1 MPISHSAGDTAD
13 LGSAIPAREKLELLY
28 QSVCSQFGA
37 GLVRL
42 ASSYES
48 VADARQD
55 LLQEI
60 HLALWQALPRFRG
73 ECSLRTFV
81 YRVAHNRGLTH
92 VWRRRPE
99 VPLSAAC
106 PEIGDERPS
115 PESAA
120 ISNAGQASLLR
131 AIRRLPVAY
140 RQVITMALE
149 ELPQAEIAAV
159 LGITEN
165 NVAVRL
171 NRARKLLGQEL
182 GGKR

>member
-1 MPISHSAGDTAD
+1 MAQIDVDYRNICALYGDS
-13 LGSAIPAREKLELLY
+13 L
-28 QSVCSQFGA
+28 F
-37 GLVRL
+37 RL
-42 ASSYES
+42 ACSYES
-48 VADARQD
+48 APDARED
-55 LLQEI
+55 LLQEV
-60 HLALWQALPRFRG
+60 HLALWKALPGFRG

-92 VWRRRPE
+92 VWRRRTTP
-99 VPLSAAC
+99 VAC
-106 PEIGDERPS
+106 EDLDEIGDSAPS
-115 PESAA
+115 PE
-120 ISNAGQASLLR
+120 AS
-131 AIRRLPVAY
+131 AIRRDGEASLMDAIRKLPVVY

-171 NRARKLLGQEL
+171 NRARKLLREQM